1 MNMMTDV
8 ASLLS
13 PGARAFLDRRDQR
26 MLIGGRWTDARDG
39 ARFDVINPAD
49 ESVVATVP
57 AAAAADIELAVAAAR
72 QALEHGEW
80 PRLRPAQR
88 QRLLLK
94 LADLIERD
102 AQVLAE
108 IESVDNG
115 KSAAIA
121 RAVDVT
127 LTVESFRYM
136 AGFATKIHGETID
149 VSVPYAPPDAEFFAY
164 TRREPVGVVAAVVPW
179 NFPLLVAA
187 WKLAPALTAGCTVVL
202 KPAEQTPLSALYL
215 GQLFEEAGFP
225 AGVLNIVTGDGP
237 SAGAPLVAHPGIHKV
252 SFTGSTEVGK
262 LIGKAAMDNMTRVTL
277 ELGGKSPMIVL
288 DDCDPEVAAQ
298 GAANAI
304 FFNHGQV
311 CCAGSRLYVPK
322 KLYGRVTEALAGLA
336 DALPMGHGLDPQ
348 TQLGPLVSQE
358 QLDRVCGYIELG
370 RQQGARVLSGGGRAE
385 RRGYFVKPTV
395 FASDDESLR
404 IVREEIF
411 GPVVVA
417 MPYEDLDEV
426 AARANDTPYGLGA
439 SIWSKDL
446 SRVQRLVP
454 KIKAGTVWVNCH
466 NMLDCAVPFG
476 GYKLS
481 GFGRDMGRAS
491 LDAHL
496 ETKSVFMAV

>member
-1 MNMMTDV
+1 MPEYSN
-8 ASLLS
+8 LLS
-13 PGARAFLDRRDQR
+13 AGSKEFLFRQHR
-26 MLIGGRWTDARDG
+26 MLINGNWVDAQDG
-39 ARFDVINPAD
+39 KRFNVINPAD
-49 ESVVATVP
+49 ETVIASVP
-57 AAAAADIELAVAAAR
+57 AAGAADIDRAVMAAR
-72 QALEHGEW
+72 QALEQGPW
-80 PRLRPAQR
+80 PKLRPAQR

-102 AQVLAE
+102 AQVFAE
-108 IESVDNG
+108 IESIDNG
-115 KSAAIA
+115 KSAVVA
-121 RAVDVT
+121 RAVDLA
-127 LTVESFRYM
+127 LTIDFFRYM
-136 AGFATKIHGETID
+136 AGWATKIEGSTLD
-149 VSVPYAPPDAEFFAY
+149 VSVPFAPPDSQFFAY

-215 GQLFEEAGFP
+215 GTLFGEAGFP
-225 AGVLNIVTGDGP
+225 AGVVNIVTGDGV
-237 SAGAPLVAHPGIHKV
+237 SAGAPLVAHPGINKI

-288 DDCDPEVAAQ
+288 DDCDPSFAAQ
-298 GAANAI
+298 GAAQAI

-311 CCAGSRLYVPK
+311 CCAGSRLYVPRK
-322 KLYGRVTEALAGLA
+322 MFDQVVDGLAGHA
-336 DALPMGHGLDPQ
+336 EAMPMGHGLDPQ

-358 QLDRVCGYIELG
+358 QLDRVCGYIDLG
-370 RQQGARVLSGGGRAE
+370 RQQGARLVTGGGRAE

-395 FASDDESLR
+395 FASEDEALL

-417 MPYEDLDEV
+417 LPYDDLDEV
-426 AARANDTPYGLGA
+426 ARRANDTPYGLGA
-439 SIWSKDL
+439 SIWSQDL
-446 SRVQRLVP
+446 SRVQRLIP

-466 NMLDCAVPFG
+466 SMLDCAVPFG

-481 GFGRDMGRAS
+481 GFGRDMGRVS
-491 LDAHL
+491 LDAYL
-496 ETKSVFMAV
+496 ESKSVFMAI